1 MLREGGIAVKVSV
14 LPLSADYADYAD
26 SEGASIRP
34 NAAACFLVYFFN
46 LRNLRN
52 LRIGFAV
59 SDFPVIVSG

>member
-26 SEGASIRP
+26 SAGAQSALMQLP
-34 NAAACFLVYFFN
+34 GFLAILN
-46 LRNLRN
+46 LRNL
-52 LRIGFAV
+52 LIGFAV